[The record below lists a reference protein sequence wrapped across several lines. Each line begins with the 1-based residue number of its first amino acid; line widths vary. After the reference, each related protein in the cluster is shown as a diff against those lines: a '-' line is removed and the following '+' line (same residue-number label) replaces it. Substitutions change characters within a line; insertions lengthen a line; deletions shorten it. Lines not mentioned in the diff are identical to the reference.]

1 MSDEAMTIDLPETPD
16 DELAS
21 FVLRELGV
29 LPEVTGPRRH
39 ISDAAPVL
47 VFVTQALVAGMIG
60 NKGDDALNLVIERL
74 RRRGAP
80 AAADD
85 GPGDE
90 HRPVLLVEGDLEDD
104 LEGDGEGDPGTGR
117 TVVTFVFDDRTGG
130 DPAPVRQLLVVDRG
144 ANAGT
149 DPVRLGWDR
158 VGRRWV
164 PDDAPRHP

>member
-16 DELAS
+16 PELDEY
-21 FVLRELGV
+21 VLRELGV

-39 ISDAAPVL
+39 IADAAPVL
-47 VFVTQALVAGMIG
+47 VFVTQALVAGIIG

-80 AAADD
+80 AGTDPEA
-85 GPGDE
+85 GDQ
-90 HRPVLLVEGDLEDD
+90 HRPVLLVEGD
-104 LEGDGEGDPGTGR
+104 GDGDVDGDPGTGR

-130 DPAPVRQLLVVDRG
+130 DPAPVRQLLMVDRG